1 MLDNAGQNDFKSVD
15 FNVEPGIG
23 RGLQK
28 SQVKKISS
36 PRRSTDYPFTIKFS
50 EIQV

>member
-28 SQVKKISS
+28 SQVKIIS
-36 PRRSTDYPFTIKFS
+36 PRRFTDYPFTIKFS